1 METPPDTR
9 VSVSLAQLRAELTAM
24 ELRIVDRL
32 NGALAN
38 KADRAIQEQL
48 SQRVSDYGSRITTIE
63 NTMLKNDGPLV
74 LMVASHEKQLVSLQS
89 VAGYKKWL
97 WAQTVALVAIA
108 VPLIAVGI
116 DLLRGG

>member
-1 METPPDTR
+1 MEPDTR
-9 VSVSLAQLRAELTAM
+9 VSVSLAQLRSELVAM

-48 SQRVSDYGSRITTIE
+48 AQRVADQQARLQQLEATTVKREGPIVKEIE
-63 NTMLKNDGPLV
+63 DHGR
-74 LMVASHEKQLVSLQS
+74 QLTNLQA

-97 WAQTVALVAIA
+97 WAQTVALAGIALAI
-108 VPLIAVGI
+108 IGI
-116 DLLRGG
+116 NWSQGF